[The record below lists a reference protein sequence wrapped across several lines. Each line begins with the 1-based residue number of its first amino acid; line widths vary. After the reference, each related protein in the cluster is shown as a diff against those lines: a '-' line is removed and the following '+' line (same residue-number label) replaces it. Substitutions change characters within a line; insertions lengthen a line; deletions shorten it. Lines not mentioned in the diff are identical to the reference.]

1 MASASRHSQLPRRP
15 RVLAIYKKSAY
26 QTYVRE
32 RKNPRMQELLRQR
45 DRSVERLLESHE
57 AHVSGVKA
65 AHGILT
71 SLGAKVVLRYRSDPG
86 QTDDFDLVVTL
97 GGDGTLL
104 WVSHLVG
111 AQVPL
116 LAINTAPEDS
126 VGHYCAGSIDHMRDL
141 FTQALAG
148 TLPSLR
154 LTRMRVEMDG
164 ELVNNR
170 VLNEVLFAHECPAAT
185 SRYLIEHDGIVE
197 DQKSSGIWVG
207 PAAGSTAARR
217 SAGGKVM
224 PLQSRRLQFV
234 VREPYV
240 HRDQT
245 HRILQGYVPE
255 GGELI
260 LQSKMR
266 PGRLYLDGPRIQRI
280 VEFGS
285 ILRMT
290 QSDEPLWLL
299 GHQRSKDAI

>member
-1 MASASRHSQLPRRP
+1 MASVSRHSQLPRRP

-32 RKNPRMQELLRQR
+32 RKNPRMQELLKQK

-57 AHVSGVKA
+57 AHVAGVKA
-65 AHGILT
+65 AHEILT

-116 LAINTAPEDS
+116 LAINTAPDDS
-126 VGHYCAGSIDHMRDL
+126 VGHYCAGSIEHMPAL

-148 TLPSLR
+148 TLPSVR

-170 VLNEVLFAHECPAAT
+170 VLNETLFAHECPAAT
-185 SRYLIEHDGIVE
+185 SRYLIEHDGIME

-240 HRDQT
+240 NRGRT
-245 HRILQGYVPE
+245 HRIVQGYVPE
-255 GGELI
+255 GGQLI

-280 VEFGS
+280 VEFGAV
-285 ILRMT
+285 LRMT
-290 QSDEPLWLL
+290 QSEEPLWLL
-299 GHQRSKDAI
+299 GHRRTQDAV